1 MDLKNIL
8 QEEEKSSIKE
18 NIIDTKGEE
27 DIRVHKKPIQL
38 RDIENRSSGNKVA
51 SKHNESVESMKD
63 LLNKEKQE
71 SMKKQ
76 WNKLDRGIRINR
88 LKLFIKSQKE
98 EKKLTSDEEEI
109 LNSIIMKALK
119 SNKLNKN
126 NDVKYDIESCEIES
140 IKELKYDDKT
150 RKYILNVPEVKKSK
164 STAKSRSNID
174 RFLKN
179 H

>member
-76 WNKLDRGIRINR
+76 WNKLDRGMRINR

-109 LNSIIMKALK
+109 LNTIIMKAPK
-119 SNKLNKN
+119 SNKLNIHN
-126 NDVKYDIESCEIES
+126 C
-140 IKELKYDDKT
+140 
-150 RKYILNVPEVKKSK
+150 
-164 STAKSRSNID
+164 
-174 RFLKN
+174 
-179 H
+179 